1 MGKTFRC
8 DGPFDTPEAKKVKRV
23 YRRVKDCAVVV
34 YSEDALSAAQYASL
48 LERISD
54 MVRYRI
60 EKMIEDGI
68 IEAGDR
74 VFRAFW
80 LYRRAAELIPRYDPA
95 RKGAA
100 SGRKAS
106 LFTFISRMLD
116 YDVRM
121 YRRRILAERSR
132 FVEIRDGLDPSGCG
146 AECGSG
152 WCLSDRC
159 RSVEALIFRMDFE
172 TLLGM
177 LAADERECLLMRMEG
192 CGIEEIS
199 DALGCG
205 ANKWYRFGKL
215 MRNVAKAA
223 VKCGYLPKAEREA
236 GKK

>member
-8 DGPFDTPEAKKVKRV
+8 DGPFEPAEAKRVKRV
-23 YRRVKDCAVVV
+23 YRRVKDCAVGV
-34 YSEDALSAAQYASL
+34 YSEDALSAPEYAFL

-60 EKMIEDGI
+60 EKMIDDGI

-80 LYRRAAELIPRYDPA
+80 LYRRAAELIPRYDPV

-100 SGRKAS
+100 SGRRAS

-132 FVEIRDGLDPSGCG
+132 FVEIRDDRDAAARG
-146 AECGSG
+146 AVGGSD
-152 WCLSDRC
+152 WCFSDRC
-159 RSVEALIFRMDFE
+159 RSVEALVFRMDFE

-177 LAADERECLLMRMEG
+177 LTPDERECLLMRMEG

-223 VKCGYLPKAEREA
+223 VKCGYLPKAVREA
-236 GKK
+236 EKR